1 MAREKLG
8 VPVRH
13 VAQARRVARANP
25 AVPVNLV
32 AQASLAAQA
41 SLVVLANRAAVRA
54 KIADID
60 RVGAAAPS
68 RLLALIK

>member
-41 SLVVLANRAAVRA
+41 NRAAVRA